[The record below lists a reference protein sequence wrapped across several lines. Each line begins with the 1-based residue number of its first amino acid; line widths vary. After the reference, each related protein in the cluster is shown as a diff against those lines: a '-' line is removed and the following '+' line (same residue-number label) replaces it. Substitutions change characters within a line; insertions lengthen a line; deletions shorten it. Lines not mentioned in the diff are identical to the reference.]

1 MPPASKLEAAHAN
14 YGNPNAHFK
23 LQVRS
28 REVSYHMKGGTT
40 TSFTGRCARV
50 NVVHAMYIWGDFQD
64 EDLI

>member
-1 MPPASKLEAAHAN
+1 MSLFYRTDSEWTRD
-14 YGNPNAHFK
+14 AHFK

-28 REVSYHMKGGTT
+28 REVISYEGWDNIHLVHWSVRAGL
-40 TSFTGRCARV
+40 